1 MTEEEVAR
9 KTYGWIMRSYQTI
22 SLANKKDKD
31 VYDVL
36 YNVAKDLS
44 VISYSYVKELQD
56 FAVECK
62 NRLVNPDVVQF
73 AKDLDFGNVESI
85 VIDVYS
91 RAIPEYIQKQL
102 GCSSYDARQC
112 WLAVDSRVLK
122 DLGQ

>member
-1 MTEEEVAR
+1 MNEEEVAR

-62 NRLVNPDVVQF
+62 NRLVNPDVVQL

-112 WLAVDSRVLK
+112 WLAADSRVLK